1 LSWSKLI
8 LGLFLANCP
17 IFGSDDF
24 RCIVHWL
31 SDSLHTAEWHPNHH
45 RTNQLFNEFVAMF
58 KSINSSNYNSDLPVD
73 RYVFSCCPWKY
84 HSARHGQLDWTCFTS
99 LTNTMAIDAPPN
111 PQVSTDTE
119 SSLNQYNNAFIS
131 YFLWI
136 CF

>member
-31 SDSLHTAEWHPNHH
+31 SDSLHIAEWHPNHH

-58 KSINSSNYNSDLPVD
+58 KFINSSNYKIMGIGNNEHLEDLAQALWALDNSKTDYARVLIIATIDLNIV
-73 RYVFSCCPWKY
+73 
-84 HSARHGQLDWTCFTS
+84 TNS
-99 LTNTMAIDAPPN
+99 LK
-111 PQVSTDTE
+111 
-119 SSLNQYNNAFIS
+119 
-131 YFLWI
+131 
-136 CF
+136 